1 MKNKVKTNEEV
12 VNNNNQPQ
20 QIDEFGGEK
29 LYKPSEQWL
38 NDYMKR
44 SFEMGVIS
52 SIEESIH
59 NTLSRFRVET
69 IDCLDDSL
77 FHSNNFPYIEKEE
90 IIETY
95 DEVYMNKE
103 KSQFI
108 KNLRK
113 FLLNESKKLLK
124 LKNEWNENER
134 LFDEYVSNI

>member
-1 MKNKVKTNEEV
+1 MINTVNKEEMVKNS
-12 VNNNNQPQ
+12 NQPH
-20 QIDEFGGEK
+20 QIDVIDGK
-29 LYKPSEQWL
+29 NVYKPSEQWL
-38 NDYMKR
+38 NDYMKI
-44 SFEMGVIS
+44 SFELGVIS
-52 SIEESIH
+52 SIEESIDD
-59 NTLSRFRVET
+59 TLSRFRVET
-69 IDCLDDSL
+69 KDCLNDSL
-77 FHSNNFPYIEKEE
+77 FHSINFPYIEKEE

>member
-1 MKNKVKTNEEV
+1 MNKTIKREEMVKNS
-12 VNNNNQPQ
+12 NQPH
-20 QIDEFGGEK
+20 QIDVIDGK
-29 LYKPSEQWL
+29 NVYKPSEQWL

-77 FHSNNFPYIEKEE
+77 FHSTNFPYIEKEV

-95 DEVYMNKE
+95 DKVYMDSE
-103 KSQFI
+103 KSQFL

-124 LKNEWNENER
+124 VKNQWNENER

>member
-1 MKNKVKTNEEV
+1 MNTKIKNEEV
-12 VNNNNQPQ
+12 VNNSNQPK

-38 NDYMKR
+38 SDYMKI
-44 SFEMGVIS
+44 SFELGVIS
-52 SIEESIH
+52 SIEESIDD
-59 NTLSRFRVET
+59 TLSRFRVET
-69 IDCLDDSL
+69 IDCLNDSL
-77 FHSNNFPYIEKEE
+77 FHSINFPYIEKEE

>member
-1 MKNKVKTNEEV
+1 MNTKIKNEEV
-12 VNNNNQPQ
+12 VNNSNQPK

-38 NDYMKR
+38 NDYMKI
-44 SFEMGVIS
+44 SFELGVIS
-52 SIEESIH
+52 SIEESIDD
-59 NTLSRFRVET
+59 TLSRLREVI
-69 IDCLDDSL
+69 IDNLNDSS
-77 FHSNNFPYIEKEE
+77 FHFTNFPYIEKEE